1 MKEKVELLVSCMHQN
16 DLSVIERMN
25 IHSDVLLINQCDE
38 NQTKEYEY
46 NGYRVREIRTTE
58 RGLSNSRNMAIQNAI
73 GSICL
78 LCDDDEIL
86 DEDYVEKIV
95 SGYEKIPDAD
105 IIAFRMHN
113 QPSRLKQE
121 EQRLNRWT
129 ALRISSWQ
137 ITFRP
142 DAIRAMGLYFDPLLG
157 AGSGNG
163 ASEEV
168 KFLRDCIHRK
178 LKAYFIPEDIGN
190 VKNNYLQSGEAE
202 GTWFEGYDEKF
213 FYQRGTVNRYM
224 LGAPVALFYAAYY
237 TIVKKSQYE
246 KSISPKDAFIQSL
259 KGIIGN
265 DIQKQK
271 EGRK

>member
-1 MKEKVELLVSCMHQN
+1 
-16 DLSVIERMN
+16 
-25 IHSDVLLINQCDE
+25 
-38 NQTKEYEY
+38 
-46 NGYRVREIRTTE
+46 
-58 RGLSNSRNMAIQNAI
+58 
-73 GSICL
+73 
-78 LCDDDEIL
+78 
-86 DEDYVEKIV
+86 
-95 SGYEKIPDAD
+95 
-105 IIAFRMHN
+105 
-113 QPSRLKQE
+113 
-121 EQRLNRWT
+121 
-129 ALRISSWQ
+129 
-137 ITFRP
+137 
-142 DAIRAMGLYFDPLLG
+142 
-157 AGSGNG
+157 
-163 ASEEV
+163 
-168 KFLRDCIHRK
+168 IHRK
-178 LKAYFIPEDIGN
+178 LKAYYIPEDIGN